1 MGWRRALEQS
11 ASSHVRQA
19 RVWLENLDR
28 ASWHLL
34 LPASADATVLEIGAG
49 LGTVTHALAL
59 AYRCVLA
66 LEPTMERVTFM
77 RRRFAEEG
85 LGNVHVIQADP
96 LDLPVR
102 RESAD
107 LVVLNGVLGW
117 ACSDGRRRQVRHRL
131 LETVRTVIKPGGL
144 VYLAGGNR
152 WALHAGGV
160 GRRAALASARGY
172 RMLLEAAGYT
182 DVRIW
187 CALPSHDEPRFL
199 VAYEPGIF
207 DHFTR
212 ALAAPPR
219 TPARRLAW
227 RVLNSLGLLKQMTG
241 SYCLVARR
249 DRRA

>member
-1 MGWRRALEQS
+1 MRWRSALEQS
-11 ASSHVRQA
+11 ASHHVRQA
-19 RVWLENLDR
+19 GAWLENLDR

-59 AYRCVLA
+59 AYRRVVA
-66 LEPTMERVTFM
+66 LEPTVERVTFM

-85 LGNVHVIQADP
+85 LGNVHVVQGDP
-96 LDLPVR
+96 LELPVQ

-117 ACSDGRRRQVRHRL
+117 ACCGGPLRRVRHRL

-144 VYLAGGNR
+144 VYLGAGNR
-152 WALHAGGV
+152 WALHAGGLR
-160 GRRAALASARGY
+160 RRASLASARGY
-172 RMLLEAAGYT
+172 RRLLEATGYT

-199 VAYEPGIF
+199 VAYEQPIF
-207 DHFTR
+207 DHFLR
-212 ALAAPPR
+212 SLAAPPR
-219 TPARRLAW
+219 TPARRLVW
-227 RVLNSLGLLKQMTG
+227 RVFNSLGLLKGMTG

-249 DRRA
+249 DGRA